1 MIDFIRSKVPPY
13 KGQKQP
19 TTSGGTGMLS
29 GLWCYLFGGGAAP
42 AYRRPSDGG
51 VNDGGATAPV
61 VSRCW
66 WSLTGTP
73 QYQTPPAPSAPED
86 TPCNGDPGDD
96 PTGDEP
102 AIGREI
108 HIYPSE

>member
-13 KGQKQP
+13 KGPNQP
-19 TTSGGTGMLS
+19 TMSGAGMLS

-66 WSLTGTP
+66 WSFSGSP
-73 QYQTPPAPSAPED
+73 QYQTPPTPSAPD
-86 TPCNGDPGDD
+86 DAPCDVEQGGDPM
-96 PTGDEP
+96 GDEP